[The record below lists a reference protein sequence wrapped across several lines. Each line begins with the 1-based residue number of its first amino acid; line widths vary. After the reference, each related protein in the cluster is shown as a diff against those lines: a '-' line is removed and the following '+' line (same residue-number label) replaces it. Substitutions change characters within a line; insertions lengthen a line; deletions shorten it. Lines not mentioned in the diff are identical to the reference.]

1 MMIID
6 VNIIMLIYS
15 KHYSSTR
22 NCIGILYNVLK
33 ITPPPGMNG

>member
-1 MMIID
+1 MIID
-6 VNIIMLIYS
+6 VNITMLS

-22 NCIGILYNVLK
+22 RLTVLVYKVLK